1 MDPRRR
7 QPDER
12 GLRDAHGRRA
22 TAATDSPAAA
32 SLGSQ
37 AGSWRRSTASPGARR
52 AKPVRSFKEGAVTRP
67 AATAG
72 GPAQYRLGTTWP
84 ARKPPSTP
92 FGRAC
97 ASGISGRSTA
107 TFR

>member
-1 MDPRRR
+1 MPT
-7 QPDER
+7 
-12 GLRDAHGRRA
+12 GGA